1 MLGLIGADSEIM
13 NLDDTHTLSSAESA
27 ELRRLLAKLLD
38 PIASERAL
46 AVADR
51 GGVAERVYRSRRLRD
66 KFFPEQLFADPAWDI
81 LLLLYSLERADKRLS
96 VSAVC
101 ESAGVPVSTG
111 HRWVQRLVDNGLAM
125 REQHPTDRRVSWLRL
140 PDSTLSR
147 LDAYLDEMM
156 AGFIRT

>member
-1 MLGLIGADSEIM
+1 M
-13 NLDDTHTLSSAESA
+13 NLDDTYTLSGAESA
-27 ELRRLLAKLLD
+27 ELRRLLAKLLG
-38 PIASERAL
+38 PIASERVL

-140 PDSTLSR
+140 PDSTLRR

-156 AGFIRT
+156 AGFIRS